1 MATIN
6 KERETEGM
14 DAVVGVRRN
23 AKDLISNIITEM
35 ICQDCNMSAIMDA
48 VTLSKMFIDDMKKEK

>member
-6 KERETEGM
+6 KEAIGI
-14 DAVVGVRRN
+14 RRN
-23 AKDLISNIITEM
+23 AKDLISNVITEM